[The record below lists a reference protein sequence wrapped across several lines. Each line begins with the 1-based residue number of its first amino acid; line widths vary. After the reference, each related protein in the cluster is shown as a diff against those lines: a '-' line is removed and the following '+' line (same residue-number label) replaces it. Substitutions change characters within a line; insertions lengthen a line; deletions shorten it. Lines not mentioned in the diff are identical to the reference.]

1 VNQYIKPPKTQVF
14 VSVPESIT
22 FPAAYPPKP
31 NSQHTFKMKF
41 SVAALI
47 TTVVAIASAQR
58 TYNRTTALA
67 EGQLEKYKCL

>member
-1 VNQYIKPPKTQVF
+1 
-14 VSVPESIT
+14 
-22 FPAAYPPKP
+22 
-31 NSQHTFKMKF
+31 MKF